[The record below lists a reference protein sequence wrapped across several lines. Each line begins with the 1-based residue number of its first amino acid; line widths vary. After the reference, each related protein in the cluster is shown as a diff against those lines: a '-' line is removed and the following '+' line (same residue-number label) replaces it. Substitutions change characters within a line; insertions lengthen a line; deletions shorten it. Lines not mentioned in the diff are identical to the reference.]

1 MLTFPRPGS
10 VALPL
15 AVGLLLAAL
24 ALYGLAGPA
33 SGGCGPSASP
43 YRPATGPAGLP
54 GAPGF
59 TRPVPTVPEAQ
70 TVEQLIGQL
79 VRIKAQEEELA
90 RQKKSVVDAL
100 KKKVREQKEQL
111 QKLGIDVGPEDDPRR
126 SVPPVT
132 SY

>member
-43 YRPATGPAGLP
+43 AQTATGPTV
-54 GAPGF
+54 F
-59 TRPVPTVPEAQ
+59 VPPPPSPSDL

-79 VRIKAQEEELA
+79 GRIKTQEEDLA
-90 RQKKSVVDAL
+90 RQKKAVVAAL

-111 QKLGIDVGPEDDPRR
+111 QKLGVDVGPEDSEKRTL
-126 SVPPVT
+126 PPVT